1 MTHFFRYILLG
12 WLLTLCIACRQQDS
26 EPRAT
31 AISSQSLVFNVA
43 QPEELRAS
51 LAPIAGGLD
60 MRVLWKEQ
68 DKGKCIAIQDGKHHQ
83 LEDFAI
89 FDVDKQGS
97 SARIRIDLSTS
108 VDTSKPFTICGT
120 LGDIDYSAAKQA
132 FILDGKGKLGIPLKD
147 FKVPLYFQV
156 EVTDPK
162 SLPDVAFK
170 HIGAYE
176 LTHITN
182 KSEATFNIKSVYWY
196 SEGQQPNTLSARPW
210 ESKEDKT
217 LLGFNIG
224 TLKPQEQTTED
235 VISILPEAS
244 TTFVS
249 WLRPSDQPIS
259 AKLSIYAE
267 QENKGIAPSTVYQVA
282 QPTPLGVGRSYH
294 LYATWDGKKLQ
305 LGKAPLEAMAL
316 PYDQLELSLGQEQ
329 SVQLTSGTVTEL
341 ELNTSGI
348 VSAQLSEGGRS
359 FSLRALKA
367 GTATLVLRN
376 RKTSEALRLSI
387 TVKAEEPAGPLPA
400 GVVIENGV
408 LVKWPCEAIPEN
420 GKVVI
425 PSSVTSIGNYAFIRC
440 TSLKSITIPNSVTSI
455 GVSTFLGCNNLTNI
469 TIPNSVTNIGLQA
482 FYNCTSL
489 KSIAIPNSVTEIGN
503 WAFYNCTSLTSII
516 IPNSVTNIGVSVF
529 SGCDNLSS
537 AVIPN
542 SVTNIESNAFTN
554 CSKLTNITIPNS
566 VTNIGESAFAGCGNL
581 TSLIIPNSVTNIGES
596 AFASCGNLRSITIPS
611 YVTRI
616 GANVFSYCSSLTLV
630 TEAKT
635 PPIII
640 PELFG
645 SFSLGYTGKLIV
657 PKGSKA
663 LYEQANGW
671 KDCSPI
677 VEEE

>member
-31 AISSQSLVFNVA
+31 AISSRSLVFNVA

-196 SEGQQPNTLSARPW
+196 KEGQQPNTLSARPW

-224 TLKPQEQTTED
+224 TLKPQERTTED

-244 TTFVS
+244 TIFVS

-267 QENKGIAPSTVYQVA
+267 QENKGIAPSTAYQVA

-329 SVQLTSGTVTEL
+329 SVQLTSGTATEL

-348 VSAQLSEGGRS
+348 VSAQLSADGKS

-400 GVVIENGV
+400 GVVIRNGV
-408 LVKWPCEAIPEN
+408 LEKWPCEAIPEN

-425 PSSVTSIGNYAFIRC
+425 PNSVTEIGSDAFRGC
-440 TSLKSITIPNSVTSI
+440 SSLRSITIPNSVTSM
-455 GVSTFLGCNNLTNI
+455 GNNAFDGCSNLTSIRIPSSVTTIGREVFRGCSSLTSI
-469 TIPNSVTNIGLQA
+469 TIPNSVTLIEDHALEGCSNLA
-482 FYNCTSL
+482 N
-489 KSIAIPNSVTEIGN
+489 V
-503 WAFYNCTSLTSII
+503 I
-516 IPNSVTNIGVSVF
+516 IPNSVTRIGNGVFYRCSSLVSI
-529 SGCDNLSS
+529 
-537 AVIPN
+537 VIPN
-542 SVTNIESNAFTN
+542 SVTQ
-554 CSKLTNITIPNS
+554 
-566 VTNIGESAFAGCGNL
+566 IGLGVFDSC
-581 TSLIIPNSVTNIGES
+581 TSLVNATISNLVTSIGSSTFE
-596 AFASCGNLRSITIPS
+596 N
-611 YVTRI
+611 
-616 GANVFSYCSSLTLV
+616 CSSLKSFTVPSSVNMIGDKAFKDCTSLTNLIV
-630 TEAKT
+630 KAQT
-635 PPIII
+635 PPKIVIRY
-640 PELFG
+640 G
-645 SFSLGYTGKLIV
+645 RHALGYTGKLIV

-663 LYEQANGW
+663 LYEQATYW

-677 VEEE
+677 VEEQLPTDE